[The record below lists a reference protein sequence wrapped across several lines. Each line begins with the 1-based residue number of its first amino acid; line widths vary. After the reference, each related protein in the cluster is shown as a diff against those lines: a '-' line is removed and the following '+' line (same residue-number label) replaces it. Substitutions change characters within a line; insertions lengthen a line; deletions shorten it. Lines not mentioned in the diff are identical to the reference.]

1 MQFQNCSKTGLTQ
14 NFVYSKRHCLRFVLE
29 SILRNQRP
37 NFEKT
42 RVKSQLGATCVEN
55 AGSRRSRIC
64 DSIPLLAV
72 SHEMTGDPTFDGGSH
87 LIACE
92 LLWLERM
99 QSLSFVSGLPMVPCS
114 SHQLPWTRSQ
124 WCFLKT
130 SYLWFCLYCAF
141 PRNHLGATSG
151 TWLDGGEVCPGKPP
165 KPFGRSAFSY
175 WSLQTLP
182 TLLPS
187 SAETFAVQPIQEP
200 KYFPP
205 NCLLPCSCWRMRARA
220 QYVPMKRQNLSKTL
234 KVAKNLFQVI
244 NYLLSLLPVQFIM
257 LLKTIA
263 KK

>member
-1 MQFQNCSKTGLTQ
+1 
-14 NFVYSKRHCLRFVLE
+14 
-29 SILRNQRP
+29 
-37 NFEKT
+37 
-42 RVKSQLGATCVEN
+42 
-55 AGSRRSRIC
+55 
-64 DSIPLLAV
+64 
-72 SHEMTGDPTFDGGSH
+72 MTWDPTFDSGSH

-92 LLWLERM
+92 PLWLERM

-114 SHQLPWTRSQ
+114 PHQLPCTRSQ

-234 KVAKNLFQVI
+234 KVAKKSISSHKLFIIIVTSTIHYATENNCKEISQDRNLVRMHHHHHVWKTAKL
-244 NYLLSLLPVQFIM
+244 NDLSNCLFFI
-257 LLKTIA
+257 LQA
-263 KK
+263 KMRSTM